1 MCTLPRRNAIL
12 TLIVSFWLENVGGS
26 CVLGLFDLSSEAK
39 EIVHRFPAV
48 DGEFDEHLVLFVEAE
63 VLFREILQW
72 IGVWRYGTL
81 LEDALEQFL

>member
-1 MCTLPRRNAIL
+1 MKD
-12 TLIVSFWLENVGGS
+12 VGGS
-26 CVLGLFDLSSEAK
+26 GVLGLFDLSSEAE

-48 DGEFDEHLVLFVEAE
+48 DGEFDEHLVLLVEAE